1 MKFPLKFNFSSYP
14 RRLGRLIHS
23 VRFRLMLWS
32 LLMIALI
39 LIAFSFFIYSQQA
52 RDIQFDSFNRVTRL
66 ARQAASS
73 LIGGLVF
80 VPSSGDSFDG
90 AAGTPHLPAAVD
102 SSSMPVFQSYDVGA
116 LVNANNQVIQKI
128 GPASDA
134 DLTQLVKSWLGNSAT
149 STSPMTYWISYST
162 TTGQTVSENYY
173 FLLALLSSDS
183 GTSGIF
189 LIGTP
194 IDPDGRLSALAL
206 NLILGS
212 LAILLI
218 TLVGGYWL
226 AGRVMRPIQTIT
238 HAAQKIG
245 ETDLRRRINL
255 GTKDEL
261 GELADTFDQML
272 ARLEFAFDRQRQFTA
287 DASHELRTPLTII
300 ELETERAL
308 EHRRRPED
316 YQQALQVI
324 QSENETMARL
334 VTDLLTLAR
343 MDAGQTLL
351 KPETLDLSDLALE
364 VVERMQPLAQHRQV
378 ELTTGDLPEVPI
390 QGDRQYLVQML
401 TNLVENAIK
410 YAGDQDKTVRVETG
424 CTQDGI
430 ITHGWVRVIDNGPG
444 IPPEH
449 LPHLFDR
456 FYRVDKARTRL
467 DEGSSPQSLSSATSS
482 GLGLAIVQWIAGAHG
497 GKASVTSEVGK
508 GSAFEVW
515 LPLFLI

>member
-14 RRLGRLIHS
+14 RRLDRLIHS

-32 LLMIALI
+32 LLMITLI
-39 LIAFSFFIYSQQA
+39 LIAFSFFIYSLQA
-52 RDIQFDSFNRVTRL
+52 RDIQFDSINRVTRL
-66 ARQAASS
+66 ERQAVSS
-73 LIGGLVF
+73 LKGAIVF
-80 VPSSGDSFDG
+80 IAPQEDPLDLT
-90 AAGTPHLPAAVD
+90 AGTPHLPAAID
-102 SSSMPVFQSYDVGA
+102 SSSNPVFQSYDIGA
-116 LVNANNQVIQKI
+116 LINSNNQVIQKI

-134 DLTQLVKSWLGNSAT
+134 DLTQLVKSWSGSSASVT
-149 STSPMTYWISYST
+149 GPMTYWISYST
-162 TTGQTVSENYY
+162 ATGQTVSENYY
-173 FLLALLSSDS
+173 FLLAPLSNDQS
-183 GTSGIF
+183 TSGIF

-194 IDPDGRLSALAL
+194 IDPDGRLPALAL
-206 NLILGS
+206 NLVLGS

-226 AGRVMRPIQTIT
+226 AGRVMRPVQIIT

-343 MDAGQTLL
+343 MDAGQTL
-351 KPETLDLSDLALE
+351 
-364 VVERMQPLAQHRQV
+364 
-378 ELTTGDLPEVPI
+378 
-390 QGDRQYLVQML
+390 
-401 TNLVENAIK
+401 
-410 YAGDQDKTVRVETG
+410 
-424 CTQDGI
+424 
-430 ITHGWVRVIDNGPG
+430 
-444 IPPEH
+444 
-449 LPHLFDR
+449 
-456 FYRVDKARTRL
+456 
-467 DEGSSPQSLSSATSS
+467 
-482 GLGLAIVQWIAGAHG
+482 
-497 GKASVTSEVGK
+497 
-508 GSAFEVW
+508 
-515 LPLFLI
+515 